1 VRVLLVADAASVH
14 TKRWLDYF
22 LSRGDEVHV
31 ASFSPISTSG
41 VFPNVLATYGLGK
54 IGYLSAIPT
63 LRSIIRRVKPDI
75 THAHYLTSYGFLAAL
90 AGARPLVVTA
100 WGSDALISPRDS
112 RLHRWI
118 ASYAVRHADRVTT
131 LAGHMNGAVAS
142 LGVAESAIAVTPFG
156 VDAKIFSRRS
166 RVEERG
172 YLTIVCTRNFHT
184 VYDIATLL
192 RAAALVLPRFPTAR
206 LDLIGTG
213 PLEGDLRHLAKAI
226 CIAEKVRFL
235 GHVEHSTLAQI
246 LQSADVFVSPSLSD
260 GNNVSLNEAMACGCF
275 PIATNIPAN
284 AQWIEHG
291 KNGLLYRP
299 SDDVALAE
307 MLQLAL
313 TDSALRQS
321 AEAINRD
328 IVEKEIDWR
337 VCTAR
342 MQQVYDGLMMEDV
355 R

>member
-1 VRVLLVADAASVH
+1 
-14 TKRWLDYF
+14 
-22 LSRGDEVHV
+22 
-31 ASFSPISTSG
+31 
-41 VFPNVLATYGLGK
+41 
-54 IGYLSAIPT
+54 
-63 LRSIIRRVKPDI
+63 
-75 THAHYLTSYGFLAAL
+75 
-90 AGARPLVVTA
+90 
-100 WGSDALISPRDS
+100 
-112 RLHRWI
+112 
-118 ASYAVRHADRVTT
+118 
-131 LAGHMNGAVAS
+131 MNGAVAS